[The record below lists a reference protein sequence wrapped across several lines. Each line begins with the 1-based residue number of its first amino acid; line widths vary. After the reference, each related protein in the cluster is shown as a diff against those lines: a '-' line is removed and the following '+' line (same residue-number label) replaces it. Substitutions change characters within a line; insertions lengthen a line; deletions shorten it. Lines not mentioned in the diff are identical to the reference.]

1 MFISK
6 IFKYVRFFFLAF
18 KLYLWNN
25 IFTYI
30 PFCVLRMTLAKFY
43 LKQVGRDVNFL
54 MGVKF
59 KSPEL
64 ISIGN
69 NVVVNSGVLLD
80 GRGTLHISDNV
91 DIARGV
97 LIWTMSHNYEN
108 NHVVFSL
115 PVKIGCNC
123 WIGSNS
129 QVLPG
134 VELGDNI
141 VVGCGSIVTRSF
153 SKNSIIAGVPAKFIK
168 FRMNPIDYKLHY
180 FPWFL

>member
-91 DIARGV
+91 
-97 LIWTMSHNYEN
+97 EN